1 MPEITAKQTAVV
13 VGGTGGLGSGVTGAL
28 ARRNMRVLTL
38 SRSTPPQGAPAMGA
52 VEHIVGNAAEEG
64 TAAHVL
70 DEIRP
75 DLIVLCAG
83 VQPLLR
89 PIHLQTWETF
99 SEAWEVDAK
108 SAFVWLRNALLLP
121 VKSGTHI
128 IVVSSAA
135 ALQGSPLSGGYAGA
149 KRTQWLIAKYAAME
163 AERMK
168 LGIRIHCLLPVLTPN
183 GIGQAAMK
191 AYASRAGVGVEEF
204 AKRFNPP
211 VTPELMGQSVLDLHD
226 DPAKSNQLAWQLDG
240 RGLTA
245 LT

>member
-1 MPEITAKQTAVV
+1 
-13 VGGTGGLGSGVTGAL
+13 VGGTGGLGSGVTEAL
-28 ARRNMRVLTL
+28 AGRNMRVVTL
-38 SRSTPPQGAPAMGA
+38 SRSAPRHGAPVPGA
-52 VEHIVGNAAEEG
+52 AEHIVGNAAEES
-64 TAAHVL
+64 TAARVL

-89 PIHLQTWETF
+89 PIHLHTWETF
-99 SEAWEVDAK
+99 AEPWEVDAK

-135 ALQGSPLSGGYAGA
+135 AIQGSPLSGGYAGA
-149 KRTQWLIAKYAAME
+149 KRTQWLIAKYAALE
-163 AERMK
+163 VARLK

-183 GIGQAAMK
+183 GIGLAAMK
-191 AYASRAGVGVEEF
+191 AYAARAGVSVEEF
-204 AKRFNPP
+204 ANRFSPP
-211 VTPELMGQSVLDLHD
+211 VTPALMGQAVLDLHD
-226 DPAKSNQLAWQLDG
+226 DPAKANQLAWQLDG

>member
-1 MPEITAKQTAVV
+1 MAETTAKQTAVV
-13 VGGTGGLGSGVTGAL
+13 VGGTGGLGSGVTEAL
-28 ARRNMRVLTL
+28 ARRNIRVLTL
-38 SRSTPPQGAPAMGA
+38 SRSAPAPGA
-52 VEHIVGNAAEEG
+52 AEHIVGNAAEET
-64 TAAHVL
+64 TAARVL

-75 DLIVLCAG
+75 DLVVLCAG

-89 PIHLQTWETF
+89 PIHLHTWETF

-121 VKSGTHI
+121 AKSGTHI
-128 IVVSSAA
+128 VVVSSAA

-149 KRTQWLIAKYAAME
+149 KRTQWLIAKYAALE
-163 AERMK
+163 AERLK

-191 AYASRAGVGVEEF
+191 AYASRAGVSVEEF

-211 VTPELMGQSVLDLHD
+211 VTPELMGQAVLDLHD
-226 DPAKSNQLAWQLDG
+226 DPAKSKQLAWQLDG
-240 RGLTA
+240 KGLTA

>member
-1 MPEITAKQTAVV
+1 MAEMTARKTAVV
-13 VGGTGGLGSGVTGAL
+13 VGGTGGLGSGVTEAL
-28 ARRNMRVLTL
+28 AGRNMRVLTL
-38 SRSTPPQGAPAMGA
+38 SRSAPRSGTRAKGV
-52 VEHIVGNAAEEG
+52 VEHITGNAADEAA
-64 TAAHVL
+64 AAHVL

-89 PIHLQTWETF
+89 PIQLQTWETF
-99 SEAWEVDAK
+99 SEAWEIDTK

-149 KRTQWLIAKYAAME
+149 KRTQWLIAKYAALE
-163 AERMK
+163 VGRLK

-191 AYASRAGVGVEEF
+191 AYAARAGVSVEEF
-204 AKRFNPP
+204 AKRFDPP
-211 VTPELMGQSVLDLHD
+211 VTPELMGQAVLDLHD
-226 DPAKSNQLAWQLDG
+226 DPAKSSQLAWQLDG